1 MNLLLLEHDEVAADG
16 TARLTGPRA
25 AHLIGVLKVAP
36 GRTVRVGLADGPK
49 GAGRVTRVGSADVGL
64 HCVFEETVPERP
76 PVDVLLALP
85 RPKVMRRLWA
95 QLAALGVGR
104 ITLVNAWKVERMY
117 FDTHVLT
124 PELYRPLLIEGLQ
137 QARDTRVPEVR
148 IGRRFSALMNEMDSQ
163 TGSGGEARW
172 LADPTAGRS
181 PRQAVASR
189 PAGAPLTRVLVAVGP
204 EGGWTDRERA
214 SLEAHGFQGV
224 SLGPRALRSDTACVA
239 LLALAHHV
247 LREEK
252 P

>member
-1 MNLLLLEHDEVAADG
+1 MNLLLLERDEVAADG
-16 TARLTGPRA
+16 TVRLADARA
-25 AHLIGVLKVAP
+25 AHLIGVLKAAP

-49 GAGRVTRVGSADVGL
+49 GSGRVTRVGLDDVCL

-76 PVDVLLALP
+76 PVDLLLALP
-85 RPKVMRRLWA
+85 RPKVLRRLWA

-117 FDTHVLT
+117 FDTHVLA

-148 IGRRFSALMNEMDSQ
+148 IRRRFSALMNEM
-163 TGSGGEARW
+163 GSETVSDGEARW
-172 LADPTAGRS
+172 LADPTAGAGL
-181 PRQAVASR
+181 RQAMGRRSAATPS
-189 PAGAPLTRVLVAVGP
+189 TRVLVAVGP

-214 SLEAHGFQGV
+214 SLQAHGFQGV

-247 LREEK
+247 LRETTA
-252 P
+252 